1 MGRKHKRIGVP
12 GGLTLRERIAKWSPE
27 ARGAGLL
34 LVSAVL
40 TAIAAYHALSVVR
53 ADAGLAFGAK
63 GVDVQGLP
71 AWLDPESTAALRA
84 ASVVPDRIH
93 VLDRTPLLRLHEYY
107 LSNEWVASIERLEY
121 LVPGAEGGGGIAGRL
136 RLRDP
141 MCLVGLRAGEYYFA
155 DTEGCRLGG
164 ALTVLPPGE
173 LKLPVIQ
180 WAKRVPPPRRG
191 EAWGVRKEFAR
202 VDEPVLHGFYI
213 AALLAQAG
221 LRKDLPHWVARID
234 VRNVGRGDW
243 SEVELVTEPG
253 HAVRLQWGRTAR
265 SELVNG
271 RVQEAPASEK
281 IERLRRI
288 LAGERVCRSGEE
300 ILLFEPGAAGRDEEP
315 WVNEARS

>member
-1 MGRKHKRIGVP
+1 MGRKRKRIGVP
-12 GGLTLRERIAKWSPE
+12 GGLTLRERMAKWSPE
-27 ARGAGLL
+27 AKGAGLM

-40 TAIAAYHALSVVR
+40 TAIAAYHALSIVR
-53 ADAGLAFGAK
+53 ADPGLAFSAK

-71 AWLDPESTAALRA
+71 AWLDSESTAALRA

-93 VLDRTPLLRLHEYY
+93 ALDRAPLRRLREYY

-121 LVPGAEGGGGIAGRL
+121 IVPGANGGGGITGRL
-136 RLRDP
+136 RLKDP

-155 DTEGCRLGG
+155 DIEGRRLGG
-164 ALTVLPPGE
+164 ALASLPPEE

-180 WAKRVPPPRRG
+180 WATRVPPRG
-191 EAWGVRKEFAR
+191 EAWGGRKEFAR
-202 VDEPVLHGFYI
+202 ADDPVLHGFYI

-221 LRKDLPHWVARID
+221 FRADLPHWVARID
-234 VRNVGRGDW
+234 VRNVGRSDW

-265 SELVNG
+265 SELVHG
-271 RVQEAPASEK
+271 RVQEAPAGEK

-288 LAGERVCRSGEE
+288 LAGERVCMSGEE
-300 ILLFEPGAAGRDEEP
+300 VLLFEPGAAGRDGRP
-315 WVNEARS
+315 